1 MSASAAAATA
11 SREQEPSSAEAAA
24 EAAVEAVVNNG
35 MWQPSSAV
43 EMSSAEASALWS
55 APLDATDGD
64 SDEDVEALKPIVIR
78 ADAPLIE
85 GLRTLLVHH
94 LKRSLASD
102 TISLT
107 SSQAELLEHH
117 LSRLVS
123 YAQKIVHT
131 LAFATRFLAPEE
143 KESEPR
149 AEAPSEIQDSARSP
163 PPDTT
168 RSHNSQQSGAKKA
181 LRLNDDEILSLYRSA
196 QNEAQK
202 EADWRGLGELP
213 SSRTLSAA
221 SDGHGHDSTVRSA
234 DKAAGDS
241 VSERRLAANREY
253 IHMLSKAMQSRGPA
267 VASELVDATPKGLC
281 CGPQRPT
288 TLTVS
293 SARPPGVPE
302 QQRPTAW

>member
-1 MSASAAAATA
+1 MSVSSVAAATA
-11 SREQEPSSAEAAA
+11 SREHEPT
-24 EAAVEAVVNNG
+24 AAVEAAVDAVVTNG
-35 MWQPSSAV
+35 LWQPGAV

-64 SDEDVEALKPIVIR
+64 SDEDVEALKPVVIR

-94 LKRSLASD
+94 LKRSLASEA
-102 TISLT
+102 ISLT
-107 SSQAELLEHH
+107 TSQAELLEHH

-131 LAFATRFLAPEE
+131 LAFATRFLAPDD
-143 KESEPR
+143 KAESEPR
-149 AEAPSEIQDSARSP
+149 GEASEIQDSARSP
-163 PPDTT
+163 QPNTA
-168 RSHNSQQSGAKKA
+168 RSQTSQQSQAKKA
-181 LRLNDDEILSLYRSA
+181 LRLNDDEILSLYRCA
-196 QNEAQK
+196 QTEAQK

-213 SSRTLSAA
+213 TSRTTSAG
-221 SDGHGHDSTVRSA
+221 SDNQLNDSTVRSA

-267 VASELVDATPKGLC
+267 VASELVDAAPRGLC
-281 CGPQRPT
+281 CGPQRPV

-293 SARPPGVPE
+293 ADRSNRARGSLPG
-302 QQRPTAW
+302 